1 MGAHSI
7 TSKRSAS
14 GPARHGLPEVLRE
27 FRTIT
32 DVANRRKVIQL
43 ATSLA
48 RGPDVA
54 SARAS
59 LSALTRSEGDAVPA
73 VVRGRQSAIPR
84 RCAGVVWFGWWRRR
98 VRYAK
103 RSAPSCVNDS

>member
-32 DVANRRKVIQL
+32 DVANRRKVNSLPPHLRAGLTSPPL
-43 ATSLA
+43 APL
-48 RGPDVA
+48 
-54 SARAS
+54 
-59 LSALTRSEGDAVPA
+59 
-73 VVRGRQSAIPR
+73 
-84 RCAGVVWFGWWRRR
+84 
-98 VRYAK
+98 
-103 RSAPSCVNDS
+103 